1 MARSTKTQKAL
12 NLNAAHGLLSR
23 GSSVAEAATMLAQ
36 ERGISLRQAYRYLQR
51 ARALRRAMPVGEPS
65 VPATFK
71 IPRDVLAQLRAYS
84 RRSGLPQHVGAED
97 MVKRSAERPAVC
109 LEFAFDRLLP
119 IKLQQAYGLLV
130 ANCVRPVGQDS
141 EKRGDGREAC
151 SDLRQGL
158 VGQTEGRTYHCEPN
172 GSSARLRPTA
182 GLQRAR

>member
-84 RRSGLPQHVGAED
+84 RRSGLPLSVIVTEAVERHA
-97 MVKRSAERPAVC
+97 RSAAQGPLPFVWN
-109 LEFAFDRLLP
+109 LLS
-119 IKLQQAYGLLV
+119 I
-130 ANCVRPVGQDS
+130 
-141 EKRGDGREAC
+141 AC
-151 SDLRQGL
+151 SPSSYNKPTGCWLR
-158 VGQTEGRTYHCEPN
+158 
-172 GSSARLRPTA
+172 TA
-182 GLQRAR
+182 FVP

>member
-36 ERGISLRQAYRYLQR
+36 ERGISLRQASRYLQR

-84 RRSGLPQHVGAED
+84 RRSGLPLSVIVTVAIEKGLTAT
-97 MVKRSAERPAVC
+97 RPARKTWLSALQSV
-109 LEFAFDRLLP
+109 LPFVWNLLS
-119 IKLQQAYGLLV
+119 I
-130 ANCVRPVGQDS
+130 
-141 EKRGDGREAC
+141 AC
-151 SDLRQGL
+151 S
-158 VGQTEGRTYHCEPN
+158 P
-172 GSSARLRPTA
+172 SSYNKP
-182 GLQRAR
+182 